1 MNSELAVLQS
11 AVAELYKTLE
21 GWEEL
26 GAEAPDREKVMH
38 LVHNVSNAYLNW
50 AFSLDNASIRVV
62 S

>member
-1 MNSELAVLQS
+1 MNPDLANLQLAVAKLH
-11 AVAELYKTLE
+11 AYLE
-21 GWEEL
+21 DS
-26 GAEAPDREKVMH
+26 EALDAAPLERERVMH